1 MAKSTLNSK
10 LALKRIEKIQELL
23 RKNELSANEIADG
36 IFMCVR
42 WARKY
47 VSHSHKNKLI
57 YISSY
62 KRFMLNGKSSV
73 RAMYSWGNK
82 PDAVKPPALT
92 DREKSQRTRD
102 LIKDDVDRHERLLA
116 LRRNKRI
123 VLSPDWT
130 SSWIP
135 RRNSQQNIESV

>member
-23 RKNELSANEIADG
+23 RKNELSANEIAGG
-36 IFMCVR
+36 IFMCTR
-42 WARKY
+42 WASQY
-47 VSHSHKNKLI
+47 VSYAHKNKLI

-73 RAMYSWGNK
+73 RAMYSCGNK
-82 PDAVKPPALT
+82 PDVVKPPPLT
-92 DREKSQRTRD
+92 DKEKSQRKRD
-102 LIKDDVDRHERLLA
+102 LIKADVARHERLLA

-123 VLSPDWT
+123 VQSPDWT

-135 RRNSQQNIESV
+135 RRNSQQNMESV